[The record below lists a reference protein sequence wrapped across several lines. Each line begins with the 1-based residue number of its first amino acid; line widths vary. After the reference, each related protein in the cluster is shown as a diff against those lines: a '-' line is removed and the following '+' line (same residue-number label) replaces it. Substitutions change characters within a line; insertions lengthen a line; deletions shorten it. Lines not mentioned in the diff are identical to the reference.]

1 MKRLFLNSSSY
12 YSGGNGTF
20 MGHCF
25 DALKEFLGPIE
36 GEKNTVLFVP
46 YADPDMKWDEYT
58 EKASKPFKEMG
69 YEFIGIHAYAN
80 PSYFQLDPKIAAIF
94 IGGGN
99 TWLLNQFLHDFY
111 LVSPIRE
118 AVNHANLKYIGSSA
132 GTLVA
137 CRSIITTNDMSP
149 IENPVTEGLYLIP
162 FQINAHFVSGAL
174 IAGHMGETRE
184 ERIRQ
189 VLVHKNEWEV
199 VCIPEGCWIESRGHE
214 YTFHG
219 PQDGVVINSVSTN
232 PWKPNE
238 KRKIRLDKF

>member
-12 YSGGNGTF
+12 YSGGDGTF

-58 EKASKPFKEMG
+58 EKASKPFKQMG
-69 YEFIGIHAYAN
+69 YEFSGIHTYAA
-80 PSYFQLDPKIAAIF
+80 PKDFQFDPKIIAIF

-99 TWLLNQFLHDFY
+99 TWFLNKCLHDFK
-111 LVSPIRE
+111 LIEPIKNG
-118 AVNHANLKYIGSSA
+118 VNSGKLKYIGSSA

-137 CRSIITTNDMSP
+137 CRSIITTNDMSS
-149 IENPVTEGLYLIP
+149 IENPITAGLNLIP

-174 IAGHMGETRE
+174 IPGHKGETRE

-189 VLVHKNEWEV
+189 VLVHNNWEV
-199 VCIPEGCWIESRGHE
+199 ACIPEGCWIESSSDE
-214 YTFHG
+214 YTLHG
-219 PQDGVVINSVSTN
+219 SHNGIIINPDPKLTR
-232 PWKPNE
+232 PWISGE
-238 KRKIRLDKF
+238 TIETWSY